1 MMQND
6 TLSAMKRVVKALTT
20 SGIVEPL
27 KHIRQASKESDASD
41 FYAMLL
47 GSFSEYSQAAKSF
60 GEQERRVCSV
70 MELSDLSDERFWAEL
85 LAAER
90 PDEKQLV
97 KLYKT
102 HGRVNFA
109 LNHLPS
115 LIMMMED
122 KRSKVLRPFAT
133 VVPEGQ
139 SVLAQTIM
147 PLHGNTI
154 VDTEQLAHGLEAVG
168 SLYRACCMLGQQT
181 PSPVGM
187 QDWRAKPVAIFSVMM
202 ERQIRPAFDR
212 VLGSIGSLVLDYN
225 DGGSDSVLGM
235 LHQLPE
241 LDAVDTLYNRG
252 SLNKD
257 AVEDIRH
264 LLINGSAD
272 YLLAGCVPAS
282 VPLGKRS
289 SVPALVSQL
298 ERELQQQQLQLQGAM
313 PAVDLEVDESD
324 DGYSFANANGDYYDE
339 SLDRTMFDGYEQDP
353 GTWSEQAVDQF
364 GSDVNER
371 PLMIDSA
378 GKHLPNVDSTTRF
391 EDVITED
398 DIDTLDETA
407 FIEDEMFEEV
417 DIDVAPPPTPETID
431 DASFSAALESLIRE
445 NRMGKR

>member
-47 GSFSEYSQAAKSF
+47 GSFSEYSQSAKTFSEP
-60 GEQERRVCSV
+60 EQRVCAV
-70 MELSDLSDERFWAEL
+70 MELSDLSNERFWADL

-90 PDEKQLV
+90 PNEQQLV

-102 HGRVNFA
+102 HSRVNFA

-122 KRSKVLRPFAT
+122 KRNKVLRPFAT

-147 PLHGNTI
+147 PLHGKAI

-168 SLYRACCMLGQQT
+168 SLYRACCMLGQRAS
-181 PSPVGM
+181 SPVGM
-187 QDWRAKPVAIFSVMM
+187 QDWRAKPVAMFSVMM
-202 ERQIRPAFDR
+202 DRQIRPAFDR
-212 VLGSIGSLVLDYN
+212 VLGSIGSLVLEYN
-225 DGGSDSVLGM
+225 NGGSSSVLSM

-241 LDAVDTLYNRG
+241 LDAVDKLYNRG
-252 SLNKD
+252 SLNRD

-282 VPLGKRS
+282 VPLGKRGA
-289 SVPALVSQL
+289 VPALVSQL
-298 ERELQQQQLQLQGAM
+298 ERELQQQQLELQGAT
-313 PAVDLEVDESD
+313 PTVDLEVDEGAG
-324 DGYSFANANGDYYDE
+324 GYSFAEANGDYYDE
-339 SLDRTMFDGYEQDP
+339 SLDRTMFDGYDQESSD
-353 GTWSEQAVDQF
+353 WSQEPKSAAAIEDQ
-364 GSDVNER
+364 

-378 GKHLPNVDSTTRF
+378 GKHLPNTDQTTHF

-445 NRMGKR
+445 NRLGRR